1 MEKTRDADATGRTNR
16 DLPTTTIFELLANHR
31 RQLALQYLT
40 SKVGAVPLRELA
52 DQIALWEGEHTKERC
67 ERICTG
73 LVHVHLPKLAD
84 AEIVRYDPNR
94 ETIELQETADQLTPF
109 LDLAAPTD
117 SL

>member
-1 MEKTRDADATGRTNR
+1 MEKTRDTGATERTDS
-16 DLPTTTIFELLANHR
+16 DLPTTTIFGLLANHR

-40 SKVGAVPLRELA
+40 SKVGAVPLSELA
-52 DQIALWEGEHTKERC
+52 NQIALREGEHTKERC

-84 AEIVRYDPNR
+84 AGIVRYDPNR
-94 ETIELQETADQLTPF
+94 ETIELQETADQLAPF
-109 LDLAAPTD
+109 LELAEPTD